1 MRSQLKAIHLYL
13 TGYRGCGKSTLSRLL
28 GSRLNRHVVDTD
40 ELIEMK
46 AGATIASIFDSV
58 GEEGFRDQE
67 SAVIAEVAQRA
78 EPHVIAL
85 GGGAIL
91 RDANRELIRQSGWVA
106 WLKASPSTLAM
117 RIAKDTTTNARRPP
131 LSKLGVVEE
140 IETVLA
146 RRTPLYQAV
155 AHASFS
161 SDTVE
166 LEQLVDEVFRSYIQ
180 WQSTGD

>member
-1 MRSQLKAIHLYL
+1 M
-13 TGYRGCGKSTLSRLL
+13 
-28 GSRLNRHVVDTD
+28 VDTD
-40 ELIEMK
+40 ELIETK
-46 AGATIASIFDSV
+46 AGVTIASIFEAV
-58 GEEGFRDQE
+58 GEEGFRNQE
-67 SAVIAEVAQRA
+67 SAVIAEVAQQSV
-78 EPHVIAL
+78 PHIIAL

-91 RDANRELIRQSGWVA
+91 REANRELIRESGWVA

-117 RIAKDTTTNARRPP
+117 RIAKDATTNARRPA

-146 RRTPLYQAV
+146 RRTPLYQTV

-166 LEQLVDEVFRSYIQ
+166 LEELANEVFRSYVQ
-180 WQSTGD
+180 WQSNVD

>member
-1 MRSQLKAIHLYL
+1 
-13 TGYRGCGKSTLSRLL
+13 
-28 GSRLNRHVVDTD
+28 
-40 ELIEMK
+40 MK

-106 WLKASPSTLAM
+106 WLRASPSTLAM
-117 RIAKDTTTNARRPP
+117 RIAKDATTNARRPP

-146 RRTPLYQAV
+146 RRTPLYQAA

>member
-1 MRSQLKAIHLYL
+1 
-13 TGYRGCGKSTLSRLL
+13 
-28 GSRLNRHVVDTD
+28 LNRPVVDTD
-40 ELIEMK
+40 ELIETK
-46 AGATIASIFDSV
+46 AGATIASIFEAV

-67 SAVIAEVAQRA
+67 SAVIAEVSTRP

-91 RDANRELIRQSGWVA
+91 RETNRELIRRSGWVA
-106 WLKASPSTLAM
+106 WLKASPTTLAM
-117 RIAKDTTTNARRPP
+117 RIATDTTTKARRPA

-140 IETVLA
+140 IETVLE
-146 RRTPLYQAV
+146 RRSPLYQTV

-166 LEQLVDEVFRSYIQ
+166 LEQLADDVFRSYVQ

>member
-1 MRSQLKAIHLYL
+1 M
-13 TGYRGCGKSTLSRLL
+13 
-28 GSRLNRHVVDTD
+28 NRHVVDTD
-40 ELIEMK
+40 ELIEIK
-46 AGATIASIFDSV
+46 AGGTIASIFDAV

-91 RDANRELIRQSGWVA
+91 RDTNRELIRQSGWVA
-106 WLKASPSTLAM
+106 WLRASPSTLAM
-117 RIAKDTTTNARRPP
+117 RIAKDTTTNTRRPP

-166 LEQLVDEVFRSYIQ
+166 LEELVDEVFRSYIQ

>member
-1 MRSQLKAIHLYL
+1 LKAIHLYL
-13 TGYRGCGKSTLSRLL
+13 TGYRGCGKSTLSKLL
-28 GSRLNRHVVDTD
+28 GSRLSRPIVDTD
-40 ELIEMK
+40 ELIESK
-46 AGATIASIFDSV
+46 AGVTIASIFDSV
-58 GEEGFRDQE
+58 GEDGFRDLE
-67 SAVIAEVAQRA
+67 SVVISEVSERS

-91 RDANRELIRQSGWVA
+91 RDTNRELIRQSGWVA
-106 WLKASPSTLAM
+106 WLRASPSTLAM
-117 RIAKDTTTNARRPP
+117 RIAKDATTNARRPP

-166 LEQLVDEVFRSYIQ
+166 LEQLADEVFRSYVQ